1 MTAGAVLDARS
12 MRARLAKWM
21 EWMLVRRYSARTV
34 DTTRRHVE
42 QFAIWCDTRGLVRP
56 EEITKPILERYQR
69 FLFHYRKKDGRP
81 LSYSSQAGKLVAV
94 RGMFRWLARQ
104 NAILWNPAADLD
116 LPRPEYRLPKHVLTI
131 TEIEKVIAAPDV
143 RDPLG
148 LRDRAIVETL
158 HATAMR
164 RSELVGLSVYDV
176 DTERQTVRIRRGK
189 GDKERIVPIGERALA
204 WIGKYVDVV
213 RPELVVTASEQ
224 ALFLT
229 RLGDPFTPDAL
240 TDRVRK
246 IVSESE
252 VGKKGA
258 CHMFRHTAATLMLE
272 GGADIRYVQQMLG
285 HSKLETTEI
294 YTHVS
299 ITKLREVY
307 AATHPAAKLG
317 RSAAV
322 RVASPAAGDAA
333 ELLADLAAEAGEE
346 AEAKAETP
354 ASTSEPARSTLP
366 SRCSRSKPT

>member
-81 LSYSSQAGKLVAV
+81 LSYSSQAGKLVPV

>member
-1 MTAGAVLDARS
+1 MSTTGVLDARS
-12 MRARLAKWM
+12 LRAWLAKWT

-42 QFAIWCDTRGLVRP
+42 QFAIWCDTRGLTRP

-81 LSYSSQAGKLVAV
+81 LSYSSQAGKLTAV
-94 RGMFRWLARQ
+94 RGLFRWLARQ

-131 TEIEKVIAAPDV
+131 TEIEKVIATPDV
-143 RDPLG
+143 RDGLG
-148 LRDRAIVETL
+148 LRDRAIVKTL
-158 HATAMR
+158 YATAMR

-204 WIGKYVDVV
+204 WIAKYMDVV
-213 RPELVVTASEQ
+213 RPELVVTAAEQ

-246 IVSESE
+246 IVSESG

-307 AATHPAAKLG
+307 AATHPAAELG
-317 RSAAV
+317 RSPSV
-322 RVASPAAGDAA
+322 RVASPAAADAA
-333 ELLADLAAEAGEE
+333 DLLADLDAEARDE
-346 AEAKAETP
+346 AEIAGEAP
-354 ASTSEPARSTLP
+354 ASTTDAVRGTLRPRCNRSEPT
-366 SRCSRSKPT
+366 

>member
-1 MTAGAVLDARS
+1 MSTTGALDARS
-12 MRARLAKWM
+12 LRAWLAKWM

-81 LSYSSQAGKLVAV
+81 LSYSSQAGKLTAI
-94 RGMFRWLARQ
+94 RGLFRWLARQ

-131 TEIEKVIAAPDV
+131 TEIEKVIATPDV
-143 RDPLG
+143 RDGLG

-158 HATAMR
+158 YATAMR

-204 WIGKYVDVV
+204 WIAKYMDVV
-213 RPELVVTASEQ
+213 RPELVVTAAEQ

-252 VGKKGA
+252 VAKKGA

-317 RSAAV
+317 RIPAV
-322 RVASPAAGDAA
+322 RVASPAAADAA

-346 AEAKAETP
+346 AGPRVETP
-354 ASTSEPARSTLP
+354 ASTTEPPRGTLRA
-366 SRCSRSKPT
+366 RCSRSKPT

>member
-1 MTAGAVLDARS
+1 MTASTVLDARS
-12 MRARLAKWM
+12 LRAWLAKWL

-94 RGMFRWLARQ
+94 RGLFRWLARQ

-131 TEIEKVIAAPDV
+131 TEIEKVIATPDV

-158 HATAMR
+158 YATAMR

-176 DTERQTVRIRRGK
+176 DIERETVRIRMGK

-204 WIGKYVDVV
+204 WIAKYMDVV
-213 RPELVVTASEQ
+213 RPELVVTSAEQ

-246 IVSESE
+246 IVAESE
-252 VGKKGA
+252 VAKKGA

-317 RSAAV
+317 RSPAV
-322 RVASPAAGDAA
+322 RVASVAVAGAD
-333 ELLADLAAEAGEE
+333 ELLADLDAEAGEE
-346 AEAKAETP
+346 PEPKREGR
-354 ASTSEPARSTLP
+354 ASTKGGHRSTL
-366 SRCSRSKPT
+366 R

>member
-42 QFAIWCDTRGLVRP
+42 QFAIWCDARGLVRP

>member
-1 MTAGAVLDARS
+1 MSTTGALDARS
-12 MRARLAKWM
+12 LRAWLAKWM

-81 LSYSSQAGKLVAV
+81 LSYSSQAGKLTAI
-94 RGMFRWLARQ
+94 RGLFRWLARQ

-131 TEIEKVIAAPDV
+131 TEIEKVIATPDV
-143 RDPLG
+143 RDGLG

-158 HATAMR
+158 YATAMR

-204 WIGKYVDVV
+204 WIAKYMDVV
-213 RPELVVTASEQ
+213 RPELVVTAAEQ

-252 VGKKGA
+252 VAKKGA

-272 GGADIRYVQQMLG
+272 GGADIRYVQQMRG

-317 RSAAV
+317 RIPAV
-322 RVASPAAGDAA
+322 RVASPAAADAA

-346 AEAKAETP
+346 AGPRVETP
-354 ASTSEPARSTLP
+354 ASTTEPPRGTLRA
-366 SRCSRSKPT
+366 RCSRSKPT